1 MVAPVRDTENKF
13 FSTSAIMTTYLNI
26 TLLAL
31 VAMNINNFNIS
42 NCNNYDDVREYIMSP
57 SKPSTKTVSI
67 SSSKALVDYA
77 TPMEWCNNLPNDDEV
92 GKPIN
97 RSQLSHMEGEKEDN
111 PVSKV
116 TDSSISRKQQCVS
129 NEDPALS
136 KITNPNEHVFN
147 VQIPYNI
154 NEALDSESW
163 DGNFYAIS
171 LHGLIEYLAS
181 NVKHIKELLCWIQ
194 KYILNKLIKDD
205 KANDVKDLEGIGEV
219 AWGFISALYKSH
231 WNHLITDKNNF
242 SFRWKVKTQFNPQIN
257 RDSIPKKDRE
267 IDKPAS
273 VSVISPPI
281 PAESPKEVVKISR
294 FFKKKTDNKGKKLYA
309 QMSSSYSNPTRK
321 ILKIKEAFPNLQNK
335 KIKNIQKIISREN
348 KPKPK
353 LNMTMKSPS
362 RKQVIVSMN
371 VENSVNFMKDLS
383 FHITNI
389 NRALKSIKSDIMADF
404 IHADNRSV
412 VITTTKVTENLD
424 LETIKRYVK
433 NTNNIKMMQVELP
446 RLSQSKSFLKIIGI
460 PYLKEDTNKPITADV
475 VEKII
480 KNNHIFKNIVLASR
494 PRVIKVLPKSDMSIV
509 WFDIWDAQSGV
520 KAKSLI
526 NRCFNMGSYITTIYN
541 TNMNLEVLQYK
552 NCWK

>member
-1 MVAPVRDTENKF
+1 
-13 FSTSAIMTTYLNI
+13 
-26 TLLAL
+26 
-31 VAMNINNFNIS
+31 
-42 NCNNYDDVREYIMSP
+42 
-57 SKPSTKTVSI
+57 
-67 SSSKALVDYA
+67 
-77 TPMEWCNNLPNDDEV
+77 
-92 GKPIN
+92 
-97 RSQLSHMEGEKEDN
+97 
-111 PVSKV
+111 
-116 TDSSISRKQQCVS
+116 
-129 NEDPALS
+129 
-136 KITNPNEHVFN
+136 
-147 VQIPYNI
+147 
-154 NEALDSESW
+154 
-163 DGNFYAIS
+163 
-171 LHGLIEYLAS
+171 
-181 NVKHIKELLCWIQ
+181 
-194 KYILNKLIKDD
+194 
-205 KANDVKDLEGIGEV
+205 
-219 AWGFISALYKSH
+219 
-231 WNHLITDKNNF
+231 
-242 SFRWKVKTQFNPQIN
+242 VKTQFNPQIN
-257 RDSIPKKDRE
+257 RDSIPKKDKE

-309 QMSSSYSNPTRK
+309 QMSFSYSNPTRK

-353 LNMTMKSPS
+353 LNMTMKGPS

-412 VITTTKVTENLD
+412 VITTTKVAENLD

-460 PYLKEDTNKPITADV
+460 PYLKEDTNKPITADI

-526 NRCFNMGSYITTIYN
+526 NRCFNMGSYIATIYN